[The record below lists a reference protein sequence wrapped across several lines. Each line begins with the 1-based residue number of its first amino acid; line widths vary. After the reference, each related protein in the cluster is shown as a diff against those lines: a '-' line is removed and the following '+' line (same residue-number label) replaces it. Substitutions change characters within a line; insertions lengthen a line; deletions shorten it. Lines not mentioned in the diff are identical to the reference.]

1 MQTRNGKTYLD
12 AAPDGNENI
21 YPYMWLK
28 SHKSQRKKQIVSL
41 AAYENGVTHMHL
53 QLFECVCGS
62 PTRIHQCVCV
72 SGWELAFL
80 CFSKR
85 STMGHEGFSHANG
98 ECQKTLSINGIINKC
113 PADRFCLSIFFWI
126 FMEPIFCTLISL
138 LFWLSSQLYFFT
150 KYY

>member
-62 PTRIHQCVCV
+62 PTRIHQCVCEWV
-72 SGWELAFL
+72 GI
-80 CFSKR
+80 
-85 STMGHEGFSHANG
+85 GFSLFFQTQHNG
-98 ECQKTLSINGIINKC
+98 
-113 PADRFCLSIFFWI
+113 P
-126 FMEPIFCTLISL
+126 
-138 LFWLSSQLYFFT
+138 
-150 KYY
+150 